1 MGLTIE
7 HEAYCV
13 AYLHISRYSSKAVNG
28 VLVGSVEGS
37 GVTARKAFP
46 LFHAAGALALA
57 PMLEAALMLVRH
69 PSYPCR
75 PPRRRCTRLQFR
87 CRCTL
92 LSEPPIFVPRSG

>member
-69 PSYPCR
+69 HHPIPAVR
-75 PPRRRCTRLQFR
+75 PAAAARVSPNLQ
-87 CRCTL
+87 
-92 LSEPPIFVPRSG
+92 FVPRSG